1 MQKEKST
8 KIPAPPIRENY
19 GWALLD
25 RLRLIG
31 QDNKELRRALHAL
44 LGFWPHD
51 IECYRIAF
59 AHRSAVYKNNT
70 GRSLNNERLE
80 FLGDAVLE
88 AVVSDIVYHH
98 FERKREGFLTGA
110 RAKLVQRA
118 TLNQLAESMG
128 ITRLLRVSSQPTTQ
142 HNNLGGNAFEALI
155 GAIYLDRGYNHCYAF
170 ITRRVLGKY
179 LNLDKLAR
187 TDENY
192 KAKMLEWSQKNK
204 LRIDFRL
211 KTEEN
216 KGAKGNLFRSSVVVE
231 GVAIAEGQGYSKK
244 ESHQNAARE
253 SLKLLQRNQR
263 LRQSIFAAKEKR
275 TAMEAEEYAALPG
288 EDEGTDVAQMPDE
301 TAKKVAKTGEK
312 TAETGEQTTKARKRR
327 RRRKKPQPN
336 GEQASA
342 TAPQTPTDEQ

>member
-1 MQKEKST
+1 MQKNKPT

-44 LGFWPHD
+44 LGFWPHNL
-51 IECYRIAF
+51 ECYRVAF
-59 AHRSAVYKNNT
+59 AHRSAVYKNPK

-110 RAKLVQRA
+110 RSKLVQRS

-128 ITRLLRVSSQPTTQ
+128 IMRLLRVSSQPTTE

-179 LNLDKLAR
+179 LNLDKLAH

-216 KGAKGNLFRSSVVVE
+216 KGAKGNLFRSSVVIE

-288 EDEGTDVAQMPDE
+288 EDEAANAPQKPDE
-301 TAKKVAKTGEK
+301 TANKA
-312 TAETGEQTTKARKRR
+312 AETGEKTTKARKRR
-327 RRRKKPQPN
+327 RRRKKPQAN
-336 GEQASA
+336 GEQAPAS
-342 TAPQTPTDEQ
+342 APQTATDGE